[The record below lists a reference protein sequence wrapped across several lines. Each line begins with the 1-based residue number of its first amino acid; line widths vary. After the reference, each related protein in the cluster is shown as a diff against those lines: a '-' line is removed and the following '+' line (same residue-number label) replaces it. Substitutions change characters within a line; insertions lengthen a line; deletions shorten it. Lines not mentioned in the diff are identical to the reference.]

1 MFIDTHAHL
10 FYPNYL
16 DDLENVLQN
25 AKNEKVNYILVPATD
40 LPTSAKVI
48 ELIDKYDML
57 YGAVGIH
64 PHDTKDWNDDFLIQL
79 KELASHKKVVA
90 IGEIGLDYFY
100 DFSPKEKQIKAFRK
114 QLELAITLDLPVI
127 IHNRESDEDVLAIVS
142 EFSKEGLR
150 GQLHCFSGSLNDA
163 IKITELNF
171 YLSFTGNVTFKK
183 TDDLRSIASKIQLH
197 HLLLETD
204 SPFMTPVPHR
214 GKRNEP
220 ANIPII
226 AQKLAE
232 LHNVTLEDV
241 ARITSLNTFKLF
253 GIGEK
258 PKLSFTY
265 KLGHSLYVNIT
276 NRCNA
281 NCYFC
286 DKDGDAVINGFSLR
300 MKKSDEPPAEVYISE
315 IGDPKK
321 YDEIVFCGYGEPTIR
336 FDVVKTIAK
345 SVKENGGRT
354 RLNTNGHGNIINK
367 RNIVPELAGLI
378 DVVSI
383 SLNSSDETQYTEIMK
398 VEKSYFSAMKN
409 FASRAKSFV
418 EKVVLTVVSIDE
430 VEIEKARKLVEDEIG
445 VEFRIRKYF

>member
-10 FYPNYL
+10 FYPNYQ
-16 DDLENVLQN
+16 DDLDIVLQN
-25 AKNEKVNYILVPATD
+25 AKNEKIDYILVPATD
-40 LPTSAKVI
+40 LPTSNKVI
-48 ELIDKYDML
+48 ELINKYEML

-64 PHDTKDWNDDFLIQL
+64 PHDTKDWTDDCLTQL

-100 DFSPKEKQIKAFRK
+100 DFSPKEKQIEAFRK
-114 QLELAITLDLPVI
+114 QLEIAISLDLPVI
-127 IHNRESDEDVLAIVS
+127 IHNREADEDVLSIVS
-142 EFSKEGLR
+142 EYSRQGLR
-150 GQLHCFSGSLNDA
+150 GQFHCFSGSLKDA
-163 IKITELNF
+163 LKIIKMNF
-171 YLSFTGNVTFKK
+171 YLSFTGNITFKK
-183 TDDLRSIASKIQLH
+183 TDDLRTIASQIQLH

-220 ANIPII
+220 ANIPLI

-232 LHNVTLEDV
+232 LHNVTVEDV
-241 ARITSLNTFKLF
+241 GRITSFNAFKLF

-258 PKLSFTY
+258 AETSFTY
-265 KLGHSLYVNIT
+265 RLGNSLYINVT

-281 NCYFC
+281 SCYFC
-286 DKDGDAVINGFSLR
+286 DKDGDAVINGYNLR
-300 MKKSDEPPAEVYISE
+300 LRKSDEPPAEVYISE
-315 IGDPKK
+315 IGDPKQFE
-321 YDEIVFCGYGEPTIR
+321 EIVFCGYGEPTIR

-345 SVKENGGRT
+345 YVKENGGRT

-367 RNIVPELAGLI
+367 RNITPELANLI

-383 SLNSSDETQYTEIMK
+383 SLNSSNENQYAEMMK
-398 VEKSYFSAMKN
+398 VDKNYFAEMKN
-409 FASRAKSFV
+409 FASQAKEFV
-418 EKVVLTVVSIDE
+418 EKVILTVVSIDE
-430 VEIEKARKLVEDEIG
+430 VEIEKARKLVEDDIG